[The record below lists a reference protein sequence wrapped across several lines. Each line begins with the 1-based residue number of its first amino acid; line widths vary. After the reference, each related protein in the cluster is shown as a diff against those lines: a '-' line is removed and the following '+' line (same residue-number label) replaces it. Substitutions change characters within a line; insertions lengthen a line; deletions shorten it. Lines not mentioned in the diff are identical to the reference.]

1 MTKQE
6 KAEKDYLSGMKYKD
20 IAEKYDISI
29 NTVKSWKQ
37 RYKWQRG
44 APKKKNAPKKQK
56 SMHAKQK
63 KGAYKNKDGSS
74 ELSPQQELFAQ
85 LVGGKRIPLYR
96 AYQIAYHDI
105 TKPTLSTCYTNGPR
119 LAKQENIK
127 LRIAQISQEMATKH
141 KWSME
146 QAAESY
152 IFVHDEAK
160 GDIAAYG
167 LGKANSDAMLNA
179 TDKLNELFG
188 IGPDSN
194 NEDVVMNFIRTR
206 RGSNDKGD

>member
-20 IAEKYDISI
+20 IAEKYGISI

-56 SMHAKQK
+56 SMHTKQK
-63 KGAYKNKDGSS
+63 KGAHKNKDDSS

-96 AYQIAYHDI
+96 AYLIAFKENLPSVATAMSH
-105 TKPTLSTCYTNGPR
+105 SSA
-119 LAKQENIK
+119 LAKTEK
-127 LRIAQISQEMATKH
+127 VAVRISKISKETAAKH
-141 KWSME
+141 KWSLDS
-146 QAAESY
+146 AADSY
-152 IFVHDEAK
+152 MFVHDEAK
-160 GDIAAYG
+160 ADIIGDG
-167 LGKANSDAMLNA
+167 LKKANSDAMLNA

-188 IGPDSN
+188 IGPESN